1 MSTLKF
7 NMVLNSLHVKLECH
21 FQQSRELSRQIYPS
35 SNLVSKNQALTQ
47 PAAALSLS
55 TSSPNLA
62 QKALPLLN
70 GFSSGEQADQRGRGL
85 VGDKAKRQQA
95 GMGAAL
101 PGEQHPLPTAPLP
114 MAGVIPETGQGPLP
128 RDLFPEET
136 LFLKE
141 NSERVAVPTVQQV

>member
-1 MSTLKF
+1 MNTLKF

-95 GMGAAL
+95 GMGA
-101 PGEQHPLPTAPLP
+101 
-114 MAGVIPETGQGPLP
+114 
-128 RDLFPEET
+128 LFPGSSILSPQHHFQWQV
-136 LFLKE
+136 LFQKQVKGPPKGPIPKG
-141 NSERVAVPTVQQV
+141 NTVSEGK